1 MPGCSLVLVC
11 HVSVA
16 RDNQL
21 DRAAG
26 GRPQH
31 SIEAFAERRAP
42 IHLNDLASPAGRW
55 IRGERGGDGEAHR
68 RADSH
73 RLDRALAAAARVR
86 EAEAV
91 LSRRRRARL
100 YGGVVVRGGAAS
112 PSFLWSQVQG
122 PLVSL
127 PM

>member
-1 MPGCSLVLVC
+1 MSRILAKRFFKTDTGEIFRSNNDSLHSCNPSPPLMPGCSLVLVC

-42 IHLNDLASPAGRW
+42 IHLNDLGSPF
-55 IRGERGGDGEAHR
+55 
-68 RADSH
+68 ST
-73 RLDRALAAAARVR
+73 LP
-86 EAEAV
+86 
-91 LSRRRRARL
+91 LSCLSCRMIL
-100 YGGVVVRGGAAS
+100 SIYVS
-112 PSFLWSQVQG
+112 PLS
-122 PLVSL
+122 
-127 PM
+127 

>member
-42 IHLNDLASPAGRW
+42 IHLNDLASPF
-55 IRGERGGDGEAHR
+55 
-68 RADSH
+68 STLPLS
-73 RLDRALAAAARVR
+73 RLSCRMILSMDVSPLSMNSIPEPASRPDTPVDFPPALATATCT
-86 EAEAV
+86 
-91 LSRRRRARL
+91 
-100 YGGVVVRGGAAS
+100 
-112 PSFLWSQVQG
+112 
-122 PLVSL
+122 
-127 PM
+127 